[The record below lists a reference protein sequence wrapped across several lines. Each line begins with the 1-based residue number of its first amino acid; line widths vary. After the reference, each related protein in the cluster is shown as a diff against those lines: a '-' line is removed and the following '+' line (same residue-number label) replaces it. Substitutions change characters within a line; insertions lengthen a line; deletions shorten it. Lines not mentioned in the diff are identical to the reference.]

1 MSCILLVPALGKAQA
16 SHLHVRVGP
25 GRGGGTRQVQ
35 ATPPSPAF
43 PAAVPARAL
52 PAEPPRREPERS
64 HKLGRPPKVPRATL
78 PPDAIKGS
86 INERIRRSI
95 AGGVTSTDLRIGHSD
110 PELMALREAERRLF
124 PRSLA
129 RAAADLNG
137 DLPRPLSSSGPSL
150 SVTGLPLSV
159 SAASLS
165 RAPAEPW
172 PLGLSLPNLPLTLEQ
187 RTLDYVKF
195 YRDSRRGRSIAETWA
210 RKAGRY
216 VPAIEAELAR
226 AGLPTDLVWMSLIES
241 GHNPTI
247 RSPAGAAG
255 LWQFIPETA
264 RLYGLIV
271 DRWVDER
278 LDPMRSTQAAAA
290 YLSDL
295 ERRFGSWELAMAAY
309 NMGHH
314 GLTRTIRKYN
324 TNDFWRLARLEAAL
338 PWETAL
344 YVPKVLAIAIVM
356 RNKPVFGLGDIAPD
370 PAISFDTI
378 QVPGGVPLATI
389 AEHAGVTEVAIA
401 NLNPHYLG
409 SYTPPAGDERAPRLW
424 TVHVPR
430 GQAANVTRRMAEQ
443 RTPRRRPPSYRVR
456 TGDTLASVAHRLR
469 GAEDELAQLNQ
480 LDPGAPLIPG
490 SRLLVPTAWATP
502 SSGSALPL
510 SEDDEGVVVVPAR
523 RFQYADR
530 ERVFY
535 RILPG
540 DDLPAVAAAFGVSP
554 AELVLWNGLDPKA
567 NLQSDMV
574 LSVFVR
580 RGVRLDGVRHAR
592 ERNTGKRL
600 EAGSPSFVAH
610 FEAEQGRQRLQ
621 ILARDG
627 DTLQSVGSRYGLSA
641 GMMERINH
649 RSRTERLREGTPVV
663 VYAKYGP
670 IPAETLLSRAPD
682 PLPPVEPPH
691 PSALPAAPAN

>member
-1 MSCILLVPALGKAQA
+1 
-16 SHLHVRVGP
+16 
-25 GRGGGTRQVQ
+25 
-35 ATPPSPAF
+35 
-43 PAAVPARAL
+43 
-52 PAEPPRREPERS
+52 
-64 HKLGRPPKVPRATL
+64 
-78 PPDAIKGS
+78 
-86 INERIRRSI
+86 
-95 AGGVTSTDLRIGHSD
+95 
-110 PELMALREAERRLF
+110 MALREAERRLF
-124 PRSLA
+124 PRSFVLA
-129 RAAADLNG
+129 TSDLNG
-137 DLPRPLSSSGPSL
+137 DLPRPLSSAGPSL
-150 SVTGLPLSV
+150 SVTGLPLSA
-159 SAASLS
+159 SGASLA

-172 PLGLSLPNLPLTLEQ
+172 PEGLNLPNLPLTLEQ

-195 YRDSRRGRSIAETWA
+195 YRDSRRGRSIAEAWA

-216 VPAIEAELAR
+216 VPAIEVELAR

-255 LWQFIPETA
+255 LWQFIPESA
-264 RLYGLIV
+264 RLYGLTV

-278 LDPMRSTQAAAA
+278 LDPMRSTQAAAS

-314 GLTRTIRKYN
+314 GLTRAIRKYN
-324 TNDFWRLARLEAAL
+324 TNDFWRLTRLEAAL

-356 RNKPVFGLGDIAPD
+356 RNKPAFGLGDITSE

-389 AEHAGVTEVAIA
+389 AEHAGVTEAAITS
-401 NLNPHYLG
+401 LNPQYLG
-409 SYTPPAGDERAPRLW
+409 SYTPPPGDDRAPRLW

-430 GQAANVTRRMAEQ
+430 GQAANVSRRLAEQ
-443 RTPRRRPPSYRVR
+443 RTASQRAISYLVR

-469 GAEDELAQLNQ
+469 GAEEELAQVNQ
-480 LDPGAPLIPG
+480 LDPGASLIPG
-490 SRLLVPTAWATP
+490 SRLFVPAAWTVP

-510 SEDDEGVVVVPAR
+510 SEDDEGVVVVPNR

-535 RILPG
+535 RTLAG
-540 DDLPAVAAAFGVSP
+540 DDLPAVAAAFRVTP
-554 AELVLWNGLDPKA
+554 AELVLWNGLDPHA
-567 NLQSDMV
+567 HLQSDMV
-574 LSVFVR
+574 LAVFVR
-580 RGVRLDGVRHAR
+580 RGTPLDGVRHAK

-600 EAGSPSFVAH
+600 EAGSPSFIAH
-610 FEAEQGRQRLQ
+610 FEAEQGRQRLS

-627 DTLQSVGSRYGLSA
+627 DTLESVGGRYGLSG

-649 RSRTERLREGTPVV
+649 RSRSERLREGTPIV

-670 IPAETLLSRAPD
+670 IPTETLLSRAPD